1 MENDNPTTEYT
12 VMPTIQWENKK
23 PSQIFI
29 SADKAKPIRTEL
41 REMVNHE
48 DSDVRDQLVQSLN
61 HLKYVIF
68 QKKKMN

>member
-12 VMPTIQWENKK
+12 VMPTIQWENEN
-23 PSQIFI
+23 PHSFI
-29 SADKAKPIRTEL
+29 SADKEPIRTEL

-48 DSDVRDQLVQSLN
+48 DSDVRDWAVQSLN

>member
-41 REMVNHE
+41 VEW
-48 DSDVRDQLVQSLN
+48 
-61 HLKYVIF
+61 
-68 QKKKMN
+68 